1 MQKNPIRFLGL
12 VGLLGLLGLI
22 TGNTGFYGFFGF
34 FGFFGLARQGDDEL
48 LRHNLARAGLNA
60 FIVSL
65 LGFPLAVI
73 AISFIDSME
82 TMLAFFAT
90 YFAVLFV
97 IQILTF
103 VLSFNIYEKRG
114 DMR

>member
-34 FGFFGLARQGDDEL
+34 FGFFGLARHTDDEM

-65 LGFPLAVI
+65 LGFPVAVI
-73 AISFIDSME
+73 AASFLESLQ
-82 TMLAFFAT
+82 TVAFFAN
-90 YFAVLFV
+90 YIGVLFV

>member
-12 VGLLGLLGLI
+12 IGLLGLLGLV

-34 FGFFGLARQGDDEL
+34 FGFFGLVRQADDEM

-65 LGFPLAVI
+65 LGFPVVVI
-73 AISFIDSME
+73 AGSFFESLQ
-82 TMLAFFAT
+82 TVAFLAN
-90 YFAVLFV
+90 YIGVLFV
-97 IQILTF
+97 VQILTF

>member
-1 MQKNPIRFLGL
+1 MQNNPIRYLGL

-34 FGFFGLARQGDDEL
+34 FGFFGLARQTDDEM

-65 LGFPLAVI
+65 LGFPVAVI
-73 AISFIDSME
+73 AISFIDSAD
-82 TMLAFFAT
+82 TMIAFFAT
-90 YFAVLFV
+90 FFAALFI

-103 VLSFNIYEKRG
+103 TLSFNIYEKRG
-114 DMR
+114 NTQ

>member
-34 FGFFGLARQGDDEL
+34 FGFFGLARQGDDEM

-65 LGFPLAVI
+65 LGFPVVVIVLTFLESLQTVAFLANYI
-73 AISFIDSME
+73 G
-82 TMLAFFAT
+82 
-90 YFAVLFV
+90 VLFV
-97 IQILTF
+97 VQILTF